1 MIHVRSTYP
10 VAPHKTLEPEQSCL
24 SDAALHP
31 WHFCHHPA
39 LGVFR
44 GRLYAMWSNGREGE
58 DEIGQRVLYA
68 VSADGKSWSAP
79 KALCEAFYGVKGIN
93 TLTAAGFHVY
103 DGVLTAYVGA
113 YEYAC
118 MERLTDSHGFSRVGS
133 QCVDTRLYALT
144 STDGETF
151 SPPRDLGVAL
161 CPNYGPRK
169 LKDGRLLMTGNWAH
183 AYTDDPAGLR
193 GWTLRGFCSDPS
205 PLEEPVRDDPGY
217 FWKVSS
223 AMGFPNALC
232 EGAFLEADGRIHML
246 HRSYGSILYESDST
260 DGGETWSVPEPTEI
274 PNGNAKFWLGTLPD
288 GRYIYI
294 GNPGP
299 GTSRCPLALSLA
311 GEDMVFDTH
320 ALIESRPISRKF
332 PGMYKGGMYGYPH
345 AVVYE
350 DGLYVI
356 YSVWK
361 EDIRIARVPLA
372 AL

>member
-24 SDAALHP
+24 YDAALHP

-133 QCVDTRLYALT
+133 QCVDTRGNL
-144 STDGETF
+144 F
-151 SPPRDLGVAL
+151 SAPGSGGGSVPQLWSPEAEGRAAVDDREL
-161 CPNYGPRK
+161 GPR
-169 LKDGRLLMTGNWAH
+169 
-183 AYTDDPAGLR
+183 
-193 GWTLRGFCSDPS
+193 
-205 PLEEPVRDDPGY
+205 
-217 FWKVSS
+217 
-223 AMGFPNALC
+223 
-232 EGAFLEADGRIHML
+232 L
-246 HRSYGSILYESDST
+246 HG
-260 DGGETWSVPEPTEI
+260 
-274 PNGNAKFWLGTLPD
+274 
-288 GRYIYI
+288 
-294 GNPGP
+294 
-299 GTSRCPLALSLA
+299 
-311 GEDMVFDTH
+311 
-320 ALIESRPISRKF
+320 
-332 PGMYKGGMYGYPH
+332 
-345 AVVYE
+345 
-350 DGLYVI
+350 
-356 YSVWK
+356 
-361 EDIRIARVPLA
+361 
-372 AL
+372 

>member
-1 MIHVRSTYP
+1 M
-10 VAPHKTLEPEQSCL
+10 
-24 SDAALHP
+24 
-31 WHFCHHPA
+31 
-39 LGVFR
+39 
-44 GRLYAMWSNGREGE
+44 
-58 DEIGQRVLYA
+58 
-68 VSADGKSWSAP
+68 
-79 KALCEAFYGVKGIN
+79 
-93 TLTAAGFHVY
+93 
-103 DGVLTAYVGA
+103 
-113 YEYAC
+113 
-118 MERLTDSHGFSRVGS
+118 
-133 QCVDTRLYALT
+133 
-144 STDGETF
+144 
-151 SPPRDLGVAL
+151 
-161 CPNYGPRK
+161 
-169 LKDGRLLMTGNWAH
+169 
-183 AYTDDPAGLR
+183 
-193 GWTLRGFCSDPS
+193 
-205 PLEEPVRDDPGY
+205 
-217 FWKVSS
+217 
-223 AMGFPNALC
+223 
-232 EGAFLEADGRIHML
+232 
-246 HRSYGSILYESDST
+246 
-260 DGGETWSVPEPTEI
+260 PEPTEI